1 MKPSQEEVAA
11 TISVLNAYTTKSG
24 RRFSDVFLEL
34 GRRLEVAGIASS
46 QLTEDEL
53 EIMPTLEMFGMV
65 SVEGT
70 QA

>member
-11 TISVLNAYTTKSG
+11 TISVLNEYTTRSG

-34 GRRLEVAGIASS
+34 GRRLERAGIDSS

-65 SVEGT
+65 STE
-70 QA
+70 